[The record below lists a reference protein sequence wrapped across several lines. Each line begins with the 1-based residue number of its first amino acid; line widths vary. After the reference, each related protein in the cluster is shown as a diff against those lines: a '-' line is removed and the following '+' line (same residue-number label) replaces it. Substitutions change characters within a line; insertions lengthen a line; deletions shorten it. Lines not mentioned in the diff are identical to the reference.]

1 MSKIELALS
10 IVIPVMESA
19 LNWPFTSGHNHMVAH
34 IFRHITRREE
44 GECKYNTNLCRNALK
59 LLWSVELTSLPVA
72 VICLYPILSKV
83 HSLRLSRHYKSDLS
97 QSQIT
102 PQRKMWT
109 WLELGNFDFLFGY
122 NLEAVHEY
130 ECDLF
135 RIRTYPDL
143 PQIYKN
149 TLSKH
154 VSIFADCSKHDNFQT
169 HESI

>member
-10 IVIPVMESA
+10 IVIPVMEST
-19 LNWPFTSGHNHMVAH
+19 LNWPFTSGHNRMVAH
-34 IFRHITRREE
+34 IFRHIIRREE
-44 GECKYNTNLCRNALK
+44 GQCKYNTNLCRNALK

-102 PQRKMWT
+102 LQMKMKMWT
-109 WLELGNFDFLFGY
+109 WLELVNFDFLFAFY
-122 NLEAVHEY
+122 LYKY

-135 RIRTYPDL
+135 KISTYPDL
-143 PQIYKN
+143 PQ
-149 TLSKH
+149 L
-154 VSIFADCSKHDNFQT
+154 
-169 HESI
+169 